1 MIKIYGK
8 NCISE
13 ALKANAPIKK
23 IFIQKNDNNSLKI
36 LERVKEKNIPYELV
50 DKEFLNKNFTNNNQG
65 LGAYREDY
73 KTYDLDYV
81 LNNNCKRVLILDGI
95 ADPHNFGAILRSVD
109 AFGFDAV
116 ILGNNRSVPIT
127 EVVAHTSTG
136 AIEYTPIIYVNSLLT
151 AVKKLKEN
159 SFWIVG
165 TDASGNKTPTE
176 IDKDLNLAIII
187 GSEGFGMTRT
197 LVKESDFIVKIPMK
211 GHVNSLNASVST
223 GIILSL
229 FM

>member
-50 DKEFLNKNFTNNNQG
+50 DKEFLNKNFTYNNQG

-165 TDASGNKTPTE
+165 TDASGNKTPNE

>member
-165 TDASGNKTPTE
+165 TDASGNKTPNE

>member
-65 LGAYREDY
+65 LGAYRENY

-165 TDASGNKTPTE
+165 TDASGNKTPNE

>member
-81 LNNNCKRVLILDGI
+81 LNTNCKRVLILDGI

-165 TDASGNKTPTE
+165 TDASGNKTPNE

>member
-1 MIKIYGK
+1 M
-8 NCISE
+8 
-13 ALKANAPIKK
+13 
-23 IFIQKNDNNSLKI
+23 
-36 LERVKEKNIPYELV
+36 
-50 DKEFLNKNFTNNNQG
+50 
-65 LGAYREDY
+65 
-73 KTYDLDYV
+73 
-81 LNNNCKRVLILDGI
+81 
-95 ADPHNFGAILRSVD
+95 
-109 AFGFDAV
+109 
-116 ILGNNRSVPIT
+116 
-127 EVVAHTSTG
+127 
-136 AIEYTPIIYVNSLLT
+136 NSLLT

-165 TDASGNKTPTE
+165 TDASGNKTPNE

>member
-50 DKEFLNKNFTNNNQG
+50 DKEFLNKNFTTNNQG

-73 KTYDLDYV
+73 KTYDLDYIF
-81 LNNNCKRVLILDGI
+81 NNNCRRVLILDGI

-165 TDASGNKTPTE
+165 TDASGNKTPNE

>member
-23 IFIQKNDNNSLKI
+23 IFIQKNDNDSLKI

-165 TDASGNKTPTE
+165 TDASGNKTPNE